1 MFGSKNNGGVRYDTL
16 ISARTEISGDIQVG
30 GAIHVDGM
38 VNGNLSA
45 EKGSKATVRV
55 SEKGRVMGDISAPN
69 VIING
74 EVKGDVRVFEHLEL
88 AQKARITG
96 DVYYNTI
103 EMVLG
108 SQVNGQ
114 LKHISED
121 ERHDGPVAMI
131 SDATPDAAEEETA
144 VEDKVD

>member
-16 ISARTEISGDIQVG
+16 ISSRTEISGDIQVG

-38 VNGNLSA
+38 VSGNLSA

-55 SEKGRVMGDISAPN
+55 SEKGRVIGDISAPN

-121 ERHDGPVAMI
+121 ERNEAVAMI
-131 SDATPDAAEEETA
+131 SESAAEEETEETEA
-144 VEDKVD
+144 ADKVD

>member
-16 ISARTEISGDIQVG
+16 ISSRTEISGDIQVG

-38 VNGNLSA
+38 VSGNLSA

-55 SEKGRVMGDISAPN
+55 SEKGRVIGDISAPN

-121 ERHDGPVAMI
+121 ERNEAVAMI
-131 SDATPDAAEEETA
+131 SESAAAEETEETEA
-144 VEDKVD
+144 ADKVD

>member
-16 ISARTEISGDIQVG
+16 ISSRTEISGDIQVG

-38 VNGNLSA
+38 VSGNLSA

-55 SEKGRVMGDISAPN
+55 SEKGRVIGDISAPN

-121 ERHDGPVAMI
+121 ERSDGPVAMI
-131 SDATPDAAEEETA
+131 SESSSADTEDDAV
-144 VEDKVD
+144 VEDKV